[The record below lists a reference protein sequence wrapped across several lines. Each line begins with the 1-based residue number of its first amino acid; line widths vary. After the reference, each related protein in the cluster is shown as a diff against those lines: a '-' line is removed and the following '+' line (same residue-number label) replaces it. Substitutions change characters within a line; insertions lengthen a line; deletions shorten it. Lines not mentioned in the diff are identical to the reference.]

1 MTTGTELSLHCPG
14 TGEPRR
20 SETQSNSRV
29 RLDPRKKALKRG
41 RETSWPPT
49 DWANARADEP

>member
-20 SETQSNSRV
+20 SETQSSSRV
-29 RLDPRKKALKRG
+29 RLDPKEESFEERQGDQLSTHRLGQCK
-41 RETSWPPT
+41 S
-49 DWANARADEP
+49 